1 MRKMKLILVLG
12 VTLGL
17 LTFGWNMP
25 GIALAEPQTKCPVR
39 NGEVDKRF
47 FVNYKGKRIYFCSA
61 SCIDEFNQ
69 DPEKYLKKM
78 EAEGET
84 PAKTP

>member
-1 MRKMKLILVLG
+1 MRKIKLIVLLG

-25 GIALAEPQTKCPVR
+25 GIAQAGPQTTCPVLGGKI
-39 NGEVDKRF
+39 NQKVFVDYQG
-47 FVNYKGKRIYFCSA
+47 NRIYFCCA
-61 SCIDEFNQ
+61 ACIDEFNK

-78 EAEGET
+78 EAQGVS